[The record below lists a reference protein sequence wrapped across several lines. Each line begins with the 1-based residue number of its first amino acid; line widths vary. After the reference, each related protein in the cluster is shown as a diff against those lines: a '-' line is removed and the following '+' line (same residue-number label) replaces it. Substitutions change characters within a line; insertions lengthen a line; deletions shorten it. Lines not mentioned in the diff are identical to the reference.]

1 MMLGVHNE
9 TSLSRRELGLG
20 SAFSASFAVLV
31 LFSVY
36 RVFDPTDYHING
48 LDGILNDQAGY
59 IPAGHWLAE
68 FGVFKEI
75 TLSPVYADNPDFR
88 WYMPGMYFAL
98 ALSYKLFGFGVWQ
111 SLVPSIIGY
120 VVSVVGT
127 FLLGYRY
134 YGLNKGLLAAFLLAI
149 YPLNTVWAFTA
160 MAESSF
166 SAVTIFA
173 LVAIAYCPAVIR
185 PFLMPL
191 LLALPFLFRETAAA
205 LLLPAAWLVAR
216 DASHRYPIK
225 AVLAAVATIPIFY
238 VIYSTWFIDDG
249 SVEGTMVWM
258 ATSSFNYSDATQTPV
273 AFSAIDVLS
282 SLFSNLERNWNSLVY
297 GIIAPRPLGPQSI
310 GVITSL
316 ALVLSSL
323 IYGLYRGRRDLLPL
337 SAGLAGI
344 SVLAALFLLYDV
356 AGYKLIRHTLFVI
369 PLLLVSVV
377 DGLYPSRFIAFIGR
391 KHYSA
396 HGFGAAVS
404 AATILCLGSWLVTK
418 TLGAD
423 VVAPD
428 AETRLHTEILESLEH
443 DDRTLLVAP
452 FAISLD
458 YVVRHHPV
466 RWSFVP
472 ANDFTLYKL
481 ASRYDIGTL
490 VIAADK
496 LNRTI
501 TEETIGDIGLNYER
515 DFEAR
520 GSLFSVFVK
529 RLPTDPSR

>member
-1 MMLGVHNE
+1 MMSGVHDE
-9 TSLSRRELGLG
+9 ISLSSHELAVG
-20 SAFSASFAVLV
+20 SLFSASFAVLV

-48 LDGILNDQAGY
+48 LDDILNDQAGY
-59 IPAGHWLAE
+59 ISAAHGLAD
-68 FGVFKEI
+68 FGAFKES

-149 YPLNTVWAFTA
+149 YPLNTTWAFTA

-166 SAVTIFA
+166 SAVSVAA
-173 LVAIAYCPAVIR
+173 LVVIAYCPAAIR
-185 PFLMPL
+185 PVGMPL
-191 LLALPFLFRETAAA
+191 LLVFPFLFRETAAA
-205 LLLPAAWLVAR
+205 LLLPAAYMVAR
-216 DASHRYPIK
+216 DGSHRYPIK
-225 AVLAAVATIPIFY
+225 AALAAVATIPIFY
-238 VIYSTWFIDDG
+238 LIYSTWFIDNG

-258 ATSSFNYSDATQTPV
+258 STNTFNYIDATQTYV
-273 AFSAIDVLS
+273 ALSAVDVLP
-282 SLFSNLERNWNSLVY
+282 SLLSNLERNWNNVVFR
-297 GIIAPRPLGPQSI
+297 IIAPHPLGPQSI
-310 GVITSL
+310 GVITAF

-323 IYGLYRGRRDLLPL
+323 VYGLYRVRRDLLPL
-337 SAGLAGI
+337 TAGLAGL
-344 SVLAALFLLYDV
+344 SVFAALFLLYDV
-356 AGYKLIRHTLFVI
+356 EGYKIIRHTLFVT
-369 PLLLVSVV
+369 PLLIVSVV
-377 DGLYPSRFIAFIGR
+377 DALYPSRLIAFIRR
-391 KHYSA
+391 KHYSVY
-396 HGFGAAVS
+396 GFGAAILM
-404 AATILCLGSWLVTK
+404 AIALCLGSWSVAK
-418 TLGAD
+418 TTGAD

-428 AETRLHTEILESLEH
+428 ADARLYTELLESLEH
-443 DDRTLLVAP
+443 DDQTLLVAP
-452 FAISLD
+452 WAISLD

-472 ANDFTLYKL
+472 ANDFSLNKL

-490 VIAADK
+490 VIRAAK

-501 TEETIGDIGLNYER
+501 TEEAINDNGLSYER
-515 DFEAR
+515 DFDVR

-529 RLPTDPSR
+529 RLASDPSP